1 VQVLSDYDLDSG
13 NFKDKESKIAY
24 LNKVIGA
31 VSDAVGAVAVKPLK
45 IVAGLEPE
53 NTNALLQA
61 LARAAAGGAPAPEP
75 PKEERRKRAE
85 ATLPP
90 QPAEVERPQRAE
102 GRLQLAHRSRSVRR
116 SNRCDLPPCPDQIIS
131 ITLCISSRHSFFCMY
146 RGGQGQLTDTAGLA
160 GTRTDAW
167 IAQGLRC
174 ELPRNRQRAQQ

>member
-61 LARAAAGGAPAPEP
+61 LARAAAGGAPATEP

-102 GRLQLAHRSRSVRR
+102 GRSRRKEEPER
-116 SNRCDLPPCPDQIIS
+116 
-131 ITLCISSRHSFFCMY
+131 
-146 RGGQGQLTDTAGLA
+146 
-160 GTRTDAW
+160 
-167 IAQGLRC
+167 
-174 ELPRNRQRAQQ
+174 ELPAPEAAPPPARAPQPERETIQPL